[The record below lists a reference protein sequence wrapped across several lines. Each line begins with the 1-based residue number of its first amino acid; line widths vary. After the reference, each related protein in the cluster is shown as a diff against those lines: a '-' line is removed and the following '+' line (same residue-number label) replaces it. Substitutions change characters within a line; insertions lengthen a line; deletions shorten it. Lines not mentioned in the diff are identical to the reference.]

1 MWQQKHLT
9 EDSEVSDLNLLHN
22 KSKVDGNSH
31 ETVRNVQ
38 LKPRF
43 FLLAPTSSL
52 YKVKVLDQVVIVAM

>member
-31 ETVRNVQ
+31 ETVRSVQ
-38 LKPRF
+38 LKPRI
-43 FLLAPTSSL
+43 FLPALTSSF
-52 YKVKVLDQVVIVAM
+52 YKVIVLDQAVIVAM